1 MFDDHPGDQGG
12 GTGRGPPRR
21 RGCSDTARR
30 PGGDAHRSIAS
41 SRGATSDSSGR
52 TGDGSTSTGDGST
65 STGATRGPARDASS
79 TCRRSPYDAALRP
92 TATNGRTFT
101 QAASSPAP
109 ASGTGRPDTTER
121 AGVSPRAE

>member
-41 SRGATSDSSGR
+41 SRGATSDSS
-52 TGDGSTSTGDGST
+52 GDGST